1 MITLS
6 ETFDLG
12 LDKTRMKN
20 PADAAR
26 QRATVATLLHRLY
39 HPDPDDRWEL
49 QVLADEVGMGKT
61 FVALGVAY
69 SVFEAMARGDA
80 PAELDGCYEKVVILC
95 PPNGSL
101 LAKWHREVSEFVS
114 RCVLPEGRAEARRW
128 FRAAP
133 VCERLDEF
141 VTALRKP
148 GKYAPRVVV
157 APMTVFGERKLRN
170 YDAKRRFLL
179 GALFRYWGNALG
191 YDRRDRLL
199 RGAPAGWNGRT
210 SLDELEEEE
219 IPCTG
224 DEVVAALDR
233 LDRGSADGHE
243 PRISRLLSTCRE
255 ISEPY
260 VRGRAEL
267 FAAVERELNA
277 LYREVLLELLR
288 SPVPLVVVDE
298 AHNWKNGPEL
308 GANGYRMFA
317 DHLASRTR
325 RALLLTA
332 TPFQLRPTEMLEILR
347 IGESLEPCGTRRDA
361 QERRERLRMHRE
373 TVLSPV
379 LEKADD
385 SSRRFARAW
394 ARLPAGSAHQV
405 AGIWESAPL
414 RAARARLDALG
425 RRAGALDPERVRGIV
440 ESVTEALDPA
450 VRSFFA
456 EALRLYAYNA
466 DLSAEMGRL
475 VVRHRRKTEHRVV
488 RVGEEYGIP
497 GAAERRADRNV
508 LHAANGMNVTGE
520 GELPH
525 YLLMR
530 CVSELKGARGRSSL
544 GSALTGCYST
554 LLESAEGSAVTKW
567 LAGHPGAAAHFGLL
581 IDLVDRRHDPKHPKF
596 AAVVERV
603 LEAWRAGEKS
613 LVFCFRTNTAER
625 LHEVLADRVAR
636 ELDERR
642 KRCLGGEGAFKVLRG
657 RLTRRD
663 GDLAPIVLD
672 RVLWS
677 ITQAPAAY
685 DVESSWRDE
694 DLRLDE
700 RDIEHLARVY
710 LRHEVPLGDETI
722 DRVFLQRAVEHVVAA
737 RLLRHSPSRSATRL
751 LERIADPDWVEW
763 PYGVRTRADEGSAE
777 GEHSEEVELRGVL
790 MRYPVR
796 VEEPARHE
804 VRALGEKLL
813 ERTMRARRAGDVPV
827 FAIPAEGPSAWF
839 GGAPSAVPA
848 RHAALVRRLH
858 ERLAAL
864 SRGADDLD
872 WAQRLSVI
880 EALRRALL
888 RESVLVR
895 LLPSRSERNA
905 KAWGELLVEKL
916 WDALP
921 GQHESMAHRLDVF
934 LEDLAAAS
942 GRHDEPGSARATLL
956 DATKLR
962 DQRTVTL
969 VKGGD
974 TKGRER
980 AFAGFN
986 TPLLPEILVCTS
998 VGAEGIDLHRHC
1010 RHVVHYDLAW
1020 NPAVLEQ
1027 RTGRIDRIGSKTFR
1041 ERDLAPAGH
1050 APLLDVGVPFLAGT
1064 YDERMYEEL
1073 RIRAQVFEVLTGG
1086 DVTSDDADA
1095 EDASEGEEQSFR
1107 APELPAVMVSD
1118 LRVRLHV
1125 WETEPGQPRPVSG
1138 KSAAGSAA

>member
-6 ETFDLG
+6 KAFDLG
-12 LDKTRMKN
+12 LDKARMKN
-20 PADAAR
+20 AGDAER
-26 QRATVATLLHRLY
+26 QRATAATLISRLF
-39 HPDPDDRWEL
+39 HDDPDARWEL

-69 SVFEAMARGDA
+69 SVLEAMARGEA
-80 PAELDGCYEKVVILC
+80 PSELGGCYEKIVVLC
-95 PPNGSL
+95 PQNGSL
-101 LAKWHREVSEFVS
+101 LAKWHREVSEFVN
-114 RCVLPEGRAEARRW
+114 RCVLPEGRVEARLW

-141 VTALRKP
+141 VTALRKR

-179 GALFRYWGNALG
+179 AALFRYWGNAFRHE
-191 YDRRDRLL
+191 RRDRLL
-199 RGAPAGWNGRT
+199 LGAPAGWNGAAK
-210 SLDELEEEE
+210 LDDLEEEE
-219 IPCTG
+219 IPCTE
-224 DEVVAALDR
+224 DEVVDALQR
-233 LDRGSADGHE
+233 LDRPTADGRE
-243 PRISRLLSTCRE
+243 SRISSLLSVCRE
-255 ISEPY
+255 ISAPY
-260 VRGRAEL
+260 VRGRTDL
-267 FAAVERELNA
+267 FEAVERELNA
-277 LYREVLLELLR
+277 LYREVLLGLLR
-288 SPVPLVVVDE
+288 SGVPLVMVDE

-347 IGESLEPCGTRRDA
+347 IGESLQPSGDRRGA
-361 QERRERLRMHRE
+361 EERRERLRQHRE
-373 TVLSPV
+373 EVLKPV
-379 LEKADD
+379 LERADT
-385 SSRRFARAW
+385 SSRRFAKSW
-394 ARLPAGSAHQV
+394 ARLPAGAAPDV
-405 AGIWESAPL
+405 ARTWGTAPFQ
-414 RAARARLDALG
+414 AARARLDALG
-425 RRAGALDPERVRGIV
+425 RKAGALDSKRIEETV
-440 ESVTEALDPA
+440 ESVTERIDPA
-450 VRSFFA
+450 TRSFFA

-475 VVRHRRKTEHRVV
+475 VVRHRRNTEHRVV
-488 RVGEEYGIP
+488 RVGEEYATP
-497 GAAERRADRNV
+497 GAAERRPDRNV
-508 LHAANGMNVTGE
+508 LHAAKGMNVTGE

-530 CVSELKGARGRSSL
+530 CVSELRGAGRRSSL

-554 LLESAEGSAVTKW
+554 LLESAEGADVTKW
-567 LAGHPGAAAHFGLL
+567 LACHPEAAAHFGLL

-603 LEAWRAGEKS
+603 LDAWRGGEKS

-625 LHEVLADRVAR
+625 LHEVLAHRVAR

-642 KRCLGGEGAFKVLRG
+642 KRCLGGEGAFRTLRG

-663 GDLAPIVLD
+663 GDLAPIVHD

-677 ITQAPAAY
+677 IAQAPEAY
-685 DVESSWRDE
+685 EMGWLRAE
-694 DLRLDE
+694 DLSLQEQDAE
-700 RDIEHLARVY
+700 YLARVY
-710 LRHEVPLGDETI
+710 ARHGVSLGDETI
-722 DRVFLQRAVEHVVAA
+722 DRVFLQRALEHVIAA
-737 RLLRHSPSRSATRL
+737 RLLSQSPSRAANRL
-751 LERIADPDWVEW
+751 LDRIADPAWVEW
-763 PYGVRTRADEGSAE
+763 PYGLRADADEASPQAE
-777 GEHSEEVELRGVL
+777 HPEEVELRGVL
-790 MRYPVR
+790 TRYPIRDEDPSRER
-796 VEEPARHE
+796 VSALAARI
-804 VRALGEKLL
+804 L
-813 ERTMRARRAGDVPV
+813 ERTVRAQRSGDLSV
-827 FAIPAEGPSAWF
+827 FAIPSEGPSAWF
-839 GGAPSAVPA
+839 GGSPSAVPA
-848 RHAALVRRLH
+848 QHAALVRRLH
-858 ERLAAL
+858 ARLASLTQA
-864 SRGADDLD
+864 GDDFD
-872 WAQRLSVI
+872 WAQRLAVV

-895 LLPSRSERNA
+895 LLPSRGERNE

-916 WDALP
+916 WAALP
-921 GQHESMAHRLDVF
+921 EQQESMAHRLDVF

-956 DATKLR
+956 DATRLR

-974 TKGRER
+974 AKGRER

-1041 ERDLAPAGH
+1041 ERALATAGT

-1086 DVTSDDADA
+1086 DVSSDDAGGD
-1095 EDASEGEEQSFR
+1095 DTNEGREQAFR
-1107 APELPAVMVSD
+1107 ALELPAAMVSD

-1125 WETEPGQPRPVSG
+1125 WESDRSV
-1138 KSAAGSAA
+1138 AR